1 VAADATGAASA
12 ALTRWLPLVPAPWS
26 LPVLATLALVAW
38 LWAGAAFL
46 IPILAA
52 IVLAVLL
59 WPPMLKLQRVLRA
72 RWLAALTVVVAAGAL
87 SGGLAYAVVTQCA
100 LVSDQLP
107 TVLRQLA
114 RDVAQLGTDH
124 ARAVQR
130 TRNALNELD
139 RSVAKVTGTEPVP
152 ANASQRHSA
161 SIVASVTEW
170 GGRLL
175 IDASKS
181 IAAVLLQCGAMALL
195 CFFLLCG
202 GEALQAKLEAWC
214 RRGSA
219 TPERCL
225 PELRECTRQ
234 VRLFAVVTSVTNA
247 VFGACVAVVFSLF
260 GVPEAAMWGVAAG
273 ALHFLPY
280 AGLAIVAVIG
290 AVEVY
295 VLQASVLQAVLA
307 AGSIAALGVIVGT
320 VMAMWL
326 QGRAARVD
334 GALVFAG
341 TVFWSVIWGAWGLLL
356 GPLLVVLTRQVF
368 LVSRTLAAA
377 PRTPEAEPPARALPA
392 PADALA

>member
-1 VAADATGAASA
+1 VAADASAATA

-26 LPVLATLALVAW
+26 LPILATLALVAG
-38 LWAGAAFL
+38 LWGGAAFL
-46 IPILAA
+46 IPIFAA

-59 WPPMLKLQRVLRA
+59 WPPMIQLQRALRSRA
-72 RWLAALTVVVAAGAL
+72 LAAITVVAAAAAL

-114 RDVAQLGTDH
+114 RDVAALGTDH

-130 TRNALNELD
+130 TRTALNELD
-139 RSVAKVTGTEPVP
+139 RSVAKVTGTEPLP
-152 ANASQRHSA
+152 ANAAGGQRHA

-170 GGRLL
+170 GTHVL

-181 IAAVLLQCGAMALL
+181 IAAVLLQCGAIALL

-202 GEALQAKLEAWC
+202 GETLQAKLEAWC

-219 TPERCL
+219 SPERCL
-225 PELRECTRQ
+225 PEMRECTRQ
-234 VRLFAVVTSVTNA
+234 VRLFAVVTSITNA
-247 VFGACVAVVFSLF
+247 VFGACVAIVFWLF
-260 GVPEAAMWGVAAG
+260 GVPEAPMWGVAAA

-290 AVEVY
+290 AIEVY
-295 VLQASVLQAVLA
+295 VLQASVLQGMAA
-307 AGSIAALGVIVGT
+307 AGSIAALGVVVGT

-356 GPLLVVLTRQVF
+356 GPLMVVLTRQIF

-377 PRTPEAEPPARALPA
+377 PRPPEPDPAARPLPA